1 MSRVPLDKM
10 AGNKMIKVDK
20 KLMFV
25 EGTAHDLTVAVVK
38 AIQNM
43 SEEEK
48 SKLRE
53 HLLWKVYDS
62 KSGGTIQ

>member
-1 MSRVPLDKM
+1 
-10 AGNKMIKVDK
+10 MIKVDK

-43 SEEEK
+43 TEEEK

>member
-1 MSRVPLDKM
+1 M
-10 AGNKMIKVDK
+10 AGNKMKVDK
-20 KLMFV
+20 KLMF

-38 AIQNM
+38 AIQDM
-43 SEEEK
+43 TEEEK

>member
-1 MSRVPLDKM
+1 M
-10 AGNKMIKVDK
+10 KVDK
-20 KLMFV
+20 KLMF

-38 AIQNM
+38 AIQDM
-43 SEEEK
+43 TEEEK